1 MSVGKCANRRAF
13 KSSMGDK
20 LMSLKKILVA
30 TDYSAASKE
39 ALRVA
44 SSLARD
50 SGATLLIC
58 HVSELE
64 PYPVGEPAP
73 AGPPS
78 DPAALK
84 ELKTVVPAELGIPHE
99 HHLLFGEPGSAEI
112 TKPAEV
118 ILKFANENGVDMV
131 VLGTQGRSGLRH
143 LLMGSVAEHVVRHA
157 ECPVTTVRV

>member
-1 MSVGKCANRRAF
+1 
-13 KSSMGDK
+13 
-20 LMSLKKILVA
+20 MSLKKILFA

-44 SSLARD
+44 SSLAKD

-58 HVSELE
+58 SVSELE

-78 DPAALK
+78 DPAALN
-84 ELKTVVPAELGIPHE
+84 ELKAVVPTDAGIPHE
-99 HHLLFGEPGSAEI
+99 HHLLFGEPGSAEV

-118 ILKFANENGVDMV
+118 L
-131 VLGTQGRSGLRH
+131 
-143 LLMGSVAEHVVRHA
+143 
-157 ECPVTTVRV
+157 